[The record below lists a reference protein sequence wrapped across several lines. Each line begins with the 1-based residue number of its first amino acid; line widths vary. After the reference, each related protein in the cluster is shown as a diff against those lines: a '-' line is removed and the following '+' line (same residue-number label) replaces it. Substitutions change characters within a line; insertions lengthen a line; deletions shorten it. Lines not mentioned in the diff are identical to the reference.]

1 MGRNMP
7 ADMKY
12 YAITTKIITKI
23 ITKITAAAA
32 AAEADDKGNK
42 ALAGEYAKR
51 PKLTTTG
58 NHLLYYCKIYR

>member
-12 YAITTKIITKI
+12 YAITTKIITII
-23 ITKITAAAA
+23 ITIITAAAA
-32 AAEADDKGNK
+32 AADDKGNK